1 MSETGIRKP
10 LLTVEQFKALARPVS
25 LHMDTQTVEQ
35 FIRECEDAF
44 IIPAITYRQFKG
56 AVECENNTPWDNTF
70 DDSFST
76 VLFLDGGEWKQDEGT
91 EKEQLHWCSGIRKAL
106 AYFVYARL
114 MRADGSIVT
123 RAGAMRHR
131 DDRADHTDDSKLRQ
145 YNDTMAMAERYLA
158 ECVAY
163 LKMHLRDNNI
173 KKIHTTRAKITAIG
187 D

>member
-1 MSETGIRKP
+1 M
-10 LLTVEQFKALARPVS
+10 TVGQFRDLARPTGIHLDESEV
-25 LHMDTQTVEQ
+25 DCW
-35 FIRECEDAF
+35 IRECEDAY

-56 AVECENNTPWDNTF
+56 AVECEDNTPWDASL

-76 VLFLDGGEWKQDEGT
+76 SVFLDGGEWMQDEGT
-91 EKEQLHWCSGIRKAL
+91 EREQVQWCSGVRKAL

-114 MRADGSIVT
+114 LRADGSIVT

-131 DDRADHTDDSKLRQ
+131 EDRADHVDDTKLKQ
-145 YNDTMAMAERYLA
+145 YNDTMEMAERYLA

-163 LKMHLRDNNI
+163 LKLHLRDKQIEPI
-173 KKIHTTRAKITAIG
+173 KPTRARIKAIG